1 MENNMKAQIKFK
13 PKPAMLIPI
22 AIYIVVISIFIF
34 AGIREDYYSGRYVT
48 VTDKYWYGIQYAC
61 KYDNDSSYSL
71 YTFSWFLILLWILL
85 YIIPIIVLLLDYRRS
100 KLCELTVTE
109 REVSGAYTT
118 IIPIFKKTLKMP
130 IEKIDNIVVMNGL
143 QEKLSFGKRIVISS
157 TAGKISFPYVW
168 NADEIV
174 EKVLASMGR
183 KSIQEPSISAPREE
197 QNSASSVIGK
207 IKELSELKNAGIITE
222 EEFELKKKELLGKM

>member
-13 PKPAMLIPI
+13 PKSAMIIPI

-34 AGIREDYYSGRYVT
+34 AGIRESYNRYANVT
-48 VTDKYWYGIQYAC
+48 NKYWYGIQYAC
-61 KYDNDSSYSL
+61 TSAYDSSYSL
-71 YTFSWFLILLWILL
+71 YTFSWLLFLLWILL
-85 YIIPIIVLLLDYRRS
+85 YIIPIIVVLLDYRRS

-118 IIPIFKKTLKMP
+118 VIPIFKKTLKMP
-130 IEKIDNIVVMNGL
+130 MEKIDNIVVMNGL
-143 QEKLSFGKRIVISS
+143 LEKLSYGKRIVISS

-183 KSIQEPSISAPREE
+183 KSIQEPSISALREE
-197 QNSASSVIGK
+197 QNSASGVIGK

-222 EEFELKKKELLGKM
+222 EEFDLMKKELLGKM

>member
-1 MENNMKAQIKFK
+1 MENNINAQIKFK
-13 PKPAMLIPI
+13 LKTGALIAVILFFLGFTILIPCGMYGFKNDDYGYKWWLGIDFCVYGPAWYYDTKWHLEPTAYI
-22 AIYIVVISIFIF
+22 AIAIWVVVYMALIFILLQ
-34 AGIREDYYSGRYVT
+34 IRVG
-48 VTDKYWYGIQYAC
+48 
-61 KYDNDSSYSL
+61 
-71 YTFSWFLILLWILL
+71 
-85 YIIPIIVLLLDYRRS
+85 

-118 IIPIFKKTLKMP
+118 VIPIFKKTLKMP

-157 TAGKISFPYVW
+157 TAGKISFPFVW

-183 KSIQEPSISAPREE
+183 KSVQDTAISAPREE

>member
-1 MENNMKAQIKFK
+1 MENNINAQIKFK
-13 PKPAMLIPI
+13 PKPAMIISL

-34 AGIREDYYSGRYVT
+34 AGMHEYHYSGRYS
-48 VTDKYWYGIQYAC
+48 YGDSKNWLGIRYAY
-61 KYDNDSSYSL
+61 KSYYASSYSL
-71 YTFSWFLILLWILL
+71 EPIFWLFLLLWILL
-85 YIIPIIVLLLDYRRS
+85 YIIPITALLLDYRRS

-183 KSIQEPSISAPREE
+183 SVQDTAISAPREE